1 MKYILSL
8 FFAASSLVLVAQ
20 EPAQWDLQSCVA
32 YAIQHNISVQQADVQ
47 TRVAK
52 LQAEAAKSGML
63 PTINGSSGTG
73 LRIGRSID
81 PTTNGFSNTQFLYNN
96 FSLNGGVQVFNAGKL
111 RNTAAASDYSWQAS
125 EADKQTVS
133 NDISLSVAT
142 FYLQVLSAI
151 EQSEI
156 AKIQIQQTKEQLSA
170 TKKRVEVGL
179 LPELNLLELETQLAN
194 DSSTLITAMSNVEQS
209 KLSLK
214 ALLNLDAAKPFDIV
228 VQPVDK
234 IKTQTFADLQPD
246 YIFNLAAQ
254 NLPNIKAATL
264 RVKAAQKNTIASKAN
279 FFPSLSFGYSLSTN
293 FSNPFKY
300 VTGYEFS
307 GYSTPNAASPF
318 VTMGSTKYYVQSP
331 IYTATTSTRSF
342 GSVWNGWGNQLSN
355 NFGQSFGFQ
364 LSIPIFN
371 ANQSKIAYQQAKLS
385 ARSAGLQ
392 EENSQRKLKQD
403 IYAAY
408 TNAVVASNKLNATQK
423 AVVSAEKTFQFASK
437 RYELGLLGTIELLN
451 NQNNFLKAKV
461 NFKAAQYEYV
471 FRIKLLEFY
480 KGEAL
485 SL

>member
-8 FFAASSLVLVAQ
+8 FFAASSLSLVAQ

-52 LQAEAAKSGML
+52 LQAEAAKSSML

-96 FSLNGGVQVFNAGKL
+96 FGLNGGVQVFNAGKL
-111 RNTAAASDYSWQAS
+111 RNTAAASDYSLQAS

-142 FYLQVLSAI
+142 FYLQVLSSI

-179 LPELNLLELETQLAN
+179 LPELNLLELDTQLAN

-234 IKTQTFADLQPD
+234 IKTQSFADLQPD

-300 VTGYEFS
+300 VSGYEFN

-331 IYTATTSTRSF
+331 IYTASTSTRSF

-461 NFKAAQYEYV
+461 NYKAAQYEYV

>member
-1 MKYILSL
+1 
-8 FFAASSLVLVAQ
+8 
-20 EPAQWDLQSCVA
+20 
-32 YAIQHNISVQQADVQ
+32 
-47 TRVAK
+47 
-52 LQAEAAKSGML
+52 
-63 PTINGSSGTG
+63 
-73 LRIGRSID
+73 
-81 PTTNGFSNTQFLYNN
+81 
-96 FSLNGGVQVFNAGKL
+96 
-111 RNTAAASDYSWQAS
+111 
-125 EADKQTVS
+125 
-133 NDISLSVAT
+133 
-142 FYLQVLSAI
+142 
-151 EQSEI
+151 
-156 AKIQIQQTKEQLSA
+156 
-170 TKKRVEVGL
+170 
-179 LPELNLLELETQLAN
+179 
-194 DSSTLITAMSNVEQS
+194 
-209 KLSLK
+209 
-214 ALLNLDAAKPFDIV
+214 V

-300 VTGYEFS
+300 VTGYELS

-408 TNAVVASNKLNATQK
+408 TNAVVAFNKLNATQK